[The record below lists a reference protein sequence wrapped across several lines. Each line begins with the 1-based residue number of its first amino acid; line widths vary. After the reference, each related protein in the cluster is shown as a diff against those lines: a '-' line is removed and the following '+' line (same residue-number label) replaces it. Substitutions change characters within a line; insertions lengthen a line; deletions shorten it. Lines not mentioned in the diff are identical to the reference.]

1 MSSVDEILA
10 KVLEPDNESI
20 RTGTAELKEAMKR
33 PTICPTLLHI
43 GKYSTSPQIRQYAL
57 VLLRKRLSKYY
68 HWEKLTVDFKHG
80 IKSGLL
86 DALTREPE
94 ISVRNS
100 AAQVVASIAKHE
112 LAERKWPELLE
123 FMQQLC
129 CQGKPNEK
137 ELGLYI
143 LSIVADSAGEE
154 FKIFLKPF
162 VSIFHSALQD
172 SNTTSAYY
180 AGITLKNLIPYIGTD
195 EATMIQPLIPKV
207 LIVVR
212 NFIVIDG
219 AKAVNLMEIWEEL
232 LETEVSILAPHLK
245 AVTELCLEIA
255 SKKEL
260 DDAIR
265 IKALSFIATLARLKK
280 KSMIKNKLVSPIL
293 QTLFAL
299 MTEADEEEEDDDDD
313 EYDQVESS
321 KPCIVAAQTLN
332 EMALHLP
339 PDKVITPLL
348 QWADPAF
355 KGSDI
360 RAQQAGYTALAVVVE
375 GCAEHIR
382 TKYMAPF
389 VQVICSGIKHPQ
401 AHVRNAALYA
411 VGQFSEHLQPDI
423 DKYANDILPI
433 LFEYLSATVNSLA
446 SGKKVPRSVD
456 RVFYALEMFCETM
469 EAKLNPFV
477 PALMEHFFIALNPVY
492 PFHVKEL
499 ALSAIGATANAVGK
513 AMVPYFGR
521 IMEHLKIYLS
531 GQLTEEEMPLQI
543 QALDTLGVIART
555 IGEQTFR
562 PFADE
567 CLNFTLNLV
576 QSKDDPDLRKCA
588 YGVFA
593 SLASVMKDDTA
604 AALPAIIP
612 LLMKAVESNEGVTVA
627 TKDDDD
633 ESAFPAGDLLD
644 DDEDVSPMDNEDDD
658 ESDGAGYTVENAY
671 LEEKEEACL
680 ALREL
685 ALQARGPFISYVEQC
700 SGPVYK
706 LVDYGH
712 EDIRRAAL
720 SALTQ
725 FTICIGKQPNGEQAC
740 LAALA
745 ILIPKLSEAIHT
757 DSEIE
762 VVNEALDCLTELL
775 KELKGVVIK
784 SEGHLDAIL
793 MCVKNVFN
801 KATQCQMMEQ
811 AEEGNEEE
819 DDVEDPDSEASEKLI
834 EYAGDVLPALGNA
847 MTPLEFAPYFAGLL
861 PSILQ
866 RTKKH
871 CTIAEKSF
879 SAGVLAVCMEPLDGV
894 LEPFVPHLYTTFTTL
909 MRDSDSEVRN
919 NSVFGLG
926 ELVLHGRELL
936 FPNFPQ
942 ILQILS
948 NALSRETNPLALDN
962 ICAAITRMIIV
973 NISAVPM
980 DQVFPVLMSHLPL
993 REDFHENSSV
1003 LKCFLFLFSN
1013 GHPLFASHLP
1023 QVMNV
1028 ILTMATQQELQ
1039 PEQKPMINELMAHIA
1054 SGFPDLYNGWASALP
1069 AEVQQKMKEVLA

>member
-20 RTGTAELKEAMKR
+20 KTGTAELKEALKR

-43 GKYSTSPQIRQYAL
+43 GKYSPSPQIRQYAL
-57 VLLRKRLSKYY
+57 VLLRKRLAKYY
-68 HWEKLTVDFKHG
+68 HWEKLTLDFKHS

-94 ISVRNS
+94 TSVRNA
-100 AAQVVASIAKHE
+100 AAQVIASIAQHE
-112 LAERKWPELLE
+112 LADRKWPELLT
-123 FMQQLC
+123 FIQQLC

-137 ELGLYI
+137 ELGLYL

-154 FKIFLKPF
+154 LKVFLKPF
-162 VSIFHSALQD
+162 ISIFHSALQD
-172 SNTTSAYY
+172 SNVGYAYY
-180 AGITLKNLIPYIGTD
+180 AGMTLKNLIPYIGTE

-207 LIVVR
+207 LVVVK
-212 NFIVIDG
+212 NLVHNDG

-232 LETEVSILAPHLK
+232 LETEVSLLAPHLK
-245 AVTELCLEIA
+245 AVAELCLEIA
-255 SKKEL
+255 SKKDL
-260 DDAIR
+260 DDSIR
-265 IKALSFIATLARLKK
+265 IRALNFIATLARLKK

-293 QTLFAL
+293 QTLFVL
-299 MTEADEEEEDDDDD
+299 MAEADEEEEDDDED
-313 EYDQVESS
+313 DQVESS

-348 QWADPAF
+348 QWAEPAF

-360 RAQQAGYTALAVVVE
+360 RSHQAAYTALAVVAE

-382 TKYMAPF
+382 TKYLPAF
-389 VQVICSGIKHPQ
+389 VQCVCNGIKHPQ
-401 AHVRNAALYA
+401 AYVRNAALYA

-423 DKYANDILPI
+423 DKYANDILPV
-433 LFEYLSATVNSLA
+433 LFEYLSATCNSLA
-446 SGKKVPRSVD
+446 SGQKVPRCID
-456 RVFYALEMFCETM
+456 RVFYALETFCETM
-469 EAKLNPFV
+469 EEKLIPFV
-477 PALMEHFFIALNPVY
+477 PSLMDHFFAALNPAY

-499 ALSAIGATANAVGK
+499 ALSAVGATANAVGK

-521 IMEHLKIYLS
+521 VMEYLKVYLS
-531 GQLTEEEMPLQI
+531 GQLTPEEMPLQV

-562 PFADE
+562 PFAEE
-567 CLNFTLNLV
+567 CLHFTLTLV
-576 QSKDDPDLRKCA
+576 QGKDDPDLRKCA

-593 SLASVMKDDTA
+593 SLSCVLKDDMA
-604 AALPAIIP
+604 AALPVIVP
-612 LLMKAVESNEGVTVA
+612 LLMKAVESNEGVTA
-627 TKDDDD
+627 QLKDDDD

-644 DDEDVSPMDNEDDD
+644 DDEDVSPMDNEEDDD
-658 ESDGAGYTVENAY
+658 ESDVAGYTVENAY

-700 SGPVYK
+700 SGPIYK

-720 SALTQ
+720 SSLTQ
-725 FTICIGKQPNGEQAC
+725 FTICIGKQPNGEEAC

-745 ILIPKLSEAIHT
+745 VLIPKLSEAIHT
-757 DSEIE
+757 DSEID
-762 VVNEALDCLTELL
+762 VVNGALDCLTELL
-775 KELKGVVIK
+775 KELKGLVIK
-784 SEGHLDAIL
+784 SQGHLDAVL
-793 MCVKNVFN
+793 MCIKNVFS
-801 KATQCQMMEQ
+801 KSTQCQMMEQ
-811 AEEGNEEE
+811 AEESNEEE
-819 DDVEDPDSEASEKLI
+819 DDPEDPDSEASEKLI
-834 EYAGDVLPALGNA
+834 EYAGDVLPALGSA
-847 MTPLEFAPYFAGLL
+847 MTPQEFAPYFAGLL

-866 RTKKH
+866 RTKKN

-894 LEPFVPHLYTTFTTL
+894 LEPFVPHLYTAFTTL

-936 FPNFPQ
+936 FPNYPQ
-942 ILQILS
+942 ILQFLS
-948 NALSRETNPLALDN
+948 TAVSREDNPLALDN
-962 ICAAITRMIIV
+962 ICAAITRLIIV
-973 NISAVPM
+973 NMSAVPM

-1003 LKCFLFLFSN
+1003 LKCFLFLFQN
-1013 GHPLFASHLP
+1013 GHPLFVSHLP
-1023 QVMNV
+1023 QIMNV

-1039 PEQKPMINELMAHIA
+1039 PEQKPMINELMGNIA
-1054 SGFPDLYNGWASALP
+1054 SGFSDLYNGWAAALP
-1069 AEVQQKMKEVLA
+1069 AEVQLKLKEVLA